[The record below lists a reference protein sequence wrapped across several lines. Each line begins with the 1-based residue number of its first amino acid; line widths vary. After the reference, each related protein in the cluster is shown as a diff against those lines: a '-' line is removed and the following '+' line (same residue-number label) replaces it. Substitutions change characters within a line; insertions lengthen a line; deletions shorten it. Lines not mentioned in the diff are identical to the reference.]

1 VETVFTRRFQ
11 PRVLEK
17 AHVLE
22 NASAVRVSATP
33 PRPFQLRLQRQFQRQ
48 LQNVKRLNN
57 ATTQT
62 LAPTISVSKVNVNT
76 LQQKVRAMVWT
87 DAAEVAF

>member
-1 VETVFTRRFQ
+1 
-11 PRVLEK
+11 L
-17 AHVLE
+17 
-22 NASAVRVSATP
+22 
-33 PRPFQLRLQRQFQRQ
+33 
-48 LQNVKRLNN
+48 KRLNN